1 MKIDG
6 YLPLMFDDIK
16 KENGKNET
24 QQKSVVV
31 DTFGGEKRD

>member
-16 KENGKNET
+16 KENG
-24 QQKSVVV
+24 
-31 DTFGGEKRD
+31 GGIGGRYGKRD